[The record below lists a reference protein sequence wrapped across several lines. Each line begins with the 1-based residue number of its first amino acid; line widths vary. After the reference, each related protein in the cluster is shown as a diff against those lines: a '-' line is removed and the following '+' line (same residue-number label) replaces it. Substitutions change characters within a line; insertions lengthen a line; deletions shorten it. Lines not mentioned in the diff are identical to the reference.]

1 MIPIDLRI
9 LLLASIVA
17 LTPLAYASPPDPAW
31 VAGIYDEA
39 DLDDVIQLATSA
51 DGGLSCD
58 PTEVSQPL
66 LAPAGMCWLKGVPGA
81 SAARPSPY
89 STRGPPL
96 P

>member
-1 MIPIDLRI
+1 MIAIDLRI
-9 LLLASIVA
+9 LLLLSILA

-51 DGGLSCD
+51 DGGLSS
-58 PTEVSQPL
+58 TLIEVSQPL
-66 LAPAGMCWLKGVPGA
+66 LAPAGMWWLKGGPGA
-81 SAARPSPY
+81 AAARRSPY
-89 STRGPPL
+89 STRAPPL